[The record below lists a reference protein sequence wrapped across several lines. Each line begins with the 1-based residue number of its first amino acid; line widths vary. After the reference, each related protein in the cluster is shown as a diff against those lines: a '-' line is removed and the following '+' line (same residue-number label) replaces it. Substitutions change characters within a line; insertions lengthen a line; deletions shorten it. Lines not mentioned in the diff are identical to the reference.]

1 MSKQE
6 NSLIN
11 QQVNQSNQELIQQ
24 PQQQVYPQQN
34 QQQQNSSSQIIA
46 QQINFDQQNLQQQQ
60 LQFQQQ
66 QFQQQQQQQPYQQ
79 PQHQFYNNQVQMQP
93 QLYQQQ
99 YPPQQYYQQQPQYV
113 NNDVNQGQQM
123 VQGQQIV
130 QGFPQQPMVQQ
141 IPQGQPIYKQKTVV
155 PLLYEQPNNAV
166 LSLQPSNTLGQEVLV
181 INDNTLRSA
190 DGFRFPTTI
199 ICETCNI
206 KGQTIIQKESSQI
219 THIFAVILCIACPP
233 LCIAPYALQEC
244 DNIQHYCIL
253 CKSKAG
259 AKNYKLCDSY

>member
-130 QGFPQQPMVQQ
+130 QGFPQQPQDQQ
-141 IPQGQPIYKQKTVV
+141 QFTQQGPSYKENKVIP
-155 PLLYEQPNNAV
+155 LNNGVINMQQQNKGTGA
-166 LSLQPSNTLGQEVLV
+166 LLV
-181 INDNTLRSA
+181 ITDNMLRSA
-190 DGFRFPTTI
+190 DGYKLPVVIVCPTCFVQGLTI
-199 ICETCNI
+199 TQNEMNYT
-206 KGQTIIQKESSQI
+206 K
-219 THIFAVILCIACPP
+219 HWWALCLCLSVPP
-233 LCIAPYALQEC
+233 LCFIPYLFEDC
-244 DNIQHYCIL
+244 NNVRHYCPS
-253 CKSKAG
+253 CKSRVG
-259 AKNYKLCDSY
+259 LCIYRECCC